1 MRIMKIVEHFL
12 FGVNCLLWGFFSLAI
27 LDPGVGDCHCFDF
40 SEEECRFEMF
50 VYGLTAVWLVAG
62 GIVRYGI

>member
-1 MRIMKIVEHFL
+1 MRIMKIVERFL
-12 FGVNCLLWGFFSLAI
+12 FGVNCLLWGFLSLAI

-50 VYGLTAVWLVAG
+50 VYGLTAV
-62 GIVRYGI
+62 